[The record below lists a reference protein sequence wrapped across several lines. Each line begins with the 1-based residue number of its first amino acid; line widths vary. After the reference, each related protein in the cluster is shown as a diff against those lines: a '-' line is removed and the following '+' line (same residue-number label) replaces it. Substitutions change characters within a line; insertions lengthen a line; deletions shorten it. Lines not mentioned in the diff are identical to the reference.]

1 MKTPFVRT
9 NRRIL
14 IIDDTPSIHEDFRK
28 ILGPEIEGEQTLAGA
43 EEALFGT
50 VQLDR
55 LTFQLDSAYQGREA
69 LELVTRARAEGRPYA
84 MALSLIH
91 I

>member
-28 ILGPEIEGEQTLAGA
+28 ILGPRRPKVNRPWPAQKKPC
-43 EEALFGT
+43 
-50 VQLDR
+50 
-55 LTFQLDSAYQGREA
+55 SA
-69 LELVTRARAEGRPYA
+69 PC
-84 MALSLIH
+84 SLIG
-91 I
+91 

>member
-1 MKTPFVRT
+1 MKSPFVRT

-14 IIDDTPSIHEDFRK
+14 VIDDTPSIHEDFRK
-28 ILGPEIEGEQTLAGA
+28 ILGPEADDEKTLAGT

-55 LTFQLDSAYQGREA
+55 LTFQLDSAYQGQEA
-69 LELVTRARAEGRPYA
+69 LELVTRARA
-84 MALSLIH
+84 
-91 I
+91 